1 MAKVLAETCC
11 YICLQP
17 KLVLSL
23 LNPLPMRANACQ
35 PLFQLELP
43 NRTHTKSTECIQG
56 TPNNTRPGRQWLQVI
71 CSRYSRSYPKSCIEK
86 VASPHACLPLSHSSS
101 LSTSS
106 SPSRFNLSLKSSPC
120 TFYMVHLDNSITSST
135 TFCL

>member
-35 PLFQLELP
+35 PLLQLELP

-56 TPNNTRPGRQWLQVI
+56 APSNTRPGRQWPI
-71 CSRYSRSYPKSCIEK
+71 SYMFQEIHIHTVPKK
-86 VASPHACLPLSHSSS
+86 LYRKGVVATRLFTFGS
-101 LSTSS
+101 LIVTINIIITISFQSIFEIFS
-106 SPSRFNLSLKSSPC
+106 MRFLYGAPG
-120 TFYMVHLDNSITSST
+120 
-135 TFCL
+135 